1 MHHMIHSNNDV
12 VQFIYT
18 PAYYVVLALSWWSFL
33 SLCWCSFLAS
43 SSWAVFLHV
52 SCIRLIKHYVLILTT
67 RANGW
72 LFIHYCHSWSSWYS
86 AILNIDKPELEP
98 MGPSRGGTGHNFWTW
113 AAPFMY
119 YQAAGTAPAPGFCI
133 AGSILNIALWAR
145 ALVCSSRS
153 SMT

>member
-1 MHHMIHSNNDV
+1 MQCLSISLPNVTMFSQKIKV
-12 VQFIYT
+12 MTGQF
-18 PAYYVVLALSWWSFL
+18 WSDICYFFYRYFD
-33 SLCWCSFLAS
+33 SF
-43 SSWAVFLHV
+43 
-52 SCIRLIKHYVLILTT
+52 K
-67 RANGW
+67 
-72 LFIHYCHSWSSWYS
+72 YS